1 MLYFLD
7 TNTLIDI
14 LDGQKNVGAN
24 FIKKFADNEIKI
36 PDIAYY
42 EVLRGFEYK
51 DSKNQKAKFENFC
64 KLFQIQYMD
73 LQTLRIAA
81 NQWANLK
88 KNGTPLDDDGDI
100 LIGSLALRH
109 NAILV
114 TNNTKHLSKI
124 TGIQLENWQIQ
135 KN

>member
-1 MLYFLD
+1 
-7 TNTLIDI
+7 
-14 LDGQKNVGAN
+14 
-24 FIKKFADNEIKI
+24 
-36 PDIAYY
+36 
-42 EVLRGFEYK
+42 
-51 DSKNQKAKFENFC
+51 
-64 KLFQIQYMD
+64 MD

-81 NQWANLK
+81 NQWATLK
-88 KNGTPLDDDGDI
+88 KNGTPLDDDDI
-100 LIGSLALRH
+100 LIGSLALQH